1 MPNERL
7 RSAIASRKL
16 TVPRCAELLGVD
28 PKTVERWI
36 TRDRLPHRAHRAA
49 TAELLGVDETYL
61 WPSLLAGPRST
72 SASQA
77 ELVEFW
83 PSRSS
88 VPPELW
94 RSLVDQAS
102 QCIDVLVYAGLFLP
116 EVHDVARLG
125 ERARAGCRV
134 RVLLGDPNGEAIRRR
149 GEEEGFGVGLVH
161 RVLLSLKYYQA
172 ILSMPGVELR
182 LHDTTLYASIVRA
195 DDTML
200 VNTHVYGS
208 AAAQNPVLCLR
219 RVPGG
224 RVFDHYVA
232 SIDRVWANAVPV
244 GDIDS
249 LIAGFNEG

>member
-1 MPNERL
+1 
-7 RSAIASRKL
+7 
-16 TVPRCAELLGVD
+16 
-28 PKTVERWI
+28 
-36 TRDRLPHRAHRAA
+36 
-49 TAELLGVDETYL
+49 
-61 WPSLLAGPRST
+61 
-72 SASQA
+72 
-77 ELVEFW
+77 
-83 PSRSS
+83 
-88 VPPELW
+88 
-94 RSLVDQAS
+94 
-102 QCIDVLVYAGLFLP
+102 
-116 EVHDVARLG
+116 
-125 ERARAGCRV
+125 V

-249 LIAGFNEG
+249 LISGFNEG